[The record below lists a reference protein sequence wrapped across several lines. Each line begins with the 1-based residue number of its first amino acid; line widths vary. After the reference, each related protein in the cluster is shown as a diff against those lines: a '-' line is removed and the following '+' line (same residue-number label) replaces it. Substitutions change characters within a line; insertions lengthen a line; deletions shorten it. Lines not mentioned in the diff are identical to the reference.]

1 MRIPAPVAIGTVLIW
16 TSGYLLGALAVD
28 VVPPYLLTTVRLTLG
43 ALLMGA
49 IALVTGARRPRGR
62 LLLHVCVAGVLTQA
76 VQFAGVYGGLQA
88 GVPAAVT
95 ALVMA
100 LNPVLTAVMVTGLL
114 GERVGRKQ
122 VVGLVLGVLSVVA
135 VLGERVL
142 EVGLDAGSL
151 LTLLGLF
158 GFAVGGIYQQRFCS
172 GADVRAASTVQM
184 AVSAPVVGVLALFED
199 GTVTDWT
206 GAGLI
211 ALWLVLVNALLGTSL
226 YLEAVRR
233 GGARR
238 ASSLFSVV
246 PAVTAI
252 AAWPVLGELPS
263 LGALAGLGLGAAA
276 CVLGT
281 STAAEKTRVAKDPV
295 PRRDRAA
302 TVHPG

>member
-1 MRIPAPVAIGTVLIW
+1 MRIPVPIAAGVVFVW
-16 TSGYLLGALAVD
+16 TSGYLLGALAVG

-43 ALLMGA
+43 AVLMGV
-49 IALVTGARRPRGR
+49 IALVTRAHWPRGR
-62 LLLHVCVAGVLTQA
+62 VLLHVCVAGVLTQA

-100 LNPVLTAVMVTGLL
+100 LNPVLTAVLVTGLL
-114 GERVGRKQ
+114 GERVGGKQ
-122 VVGLVLGVLSVVA
+122 LVGLALGVLSVIA
-135 VLGERVL
+135 VLGERVA

-158 GFAVGGIYQQRFCS
+158 GFAVGGIYQQRFCT
-172 GADVRAASTVQM
+172 GVDVRAASTVQM

-199 GTVTDWT
+199 GTVADWT

-211 ALWLVLVNALLGTSL
+211 ALWLVLINALFGTAV
-226 YLEAVRR
+226 YMEAVRR

-246 PAVTAI
+246 PAMTAI

-263 LGALAGLGLGAAA
+263 LGAVAGLVAGAAA

-281 STAAEKTRVAKDPV
+281 AETRPV
-295 PRRDRAA
+295 PRRDRVA